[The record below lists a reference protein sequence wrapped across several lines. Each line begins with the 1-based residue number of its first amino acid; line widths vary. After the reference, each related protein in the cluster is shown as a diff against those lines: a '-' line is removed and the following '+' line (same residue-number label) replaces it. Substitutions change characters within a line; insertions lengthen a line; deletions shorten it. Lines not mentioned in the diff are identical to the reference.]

1 MSRRAWGWAGWLAG
15 VVILCALPIAPRR
28 DPGTGDSLAG
38 RLLGPI
44 GGLAANLQWVRAD
57 GALRRGRVER
67 FLSRARTALELCPQ
81 SAEGWHYLAW
91 QQAYELGSPERD
103 SDPAR
108 RLAWVEAGLATAA
121 EGERRAAEPGSLAFL
136 AGLILIK
143 VATLDGDLPWPGG
156 RERMWLDA
164 AEHFERAGRLG
175 YAPTDSAAMQR
186 AAERAAERA
195 AGESRDER

>member
-1 MSRRAWGWAGWLAG
+1 MSRRAWAGLAWLAA
-15 VVILCALPIAPRR
+15 VAILCALPVAPRTDVGR
-28 DPGTGDSLAG
+28 GDSLVA

-44 GGLAANLQWVRAD
+44 GSLAANVQWVRAD
-57 GALRRGRVER
+57 GALRAGRVER

-103 SDPAR
+103 TDPAR

-121 EGERRAAEPGSLAFL
+121 EGERRASAPGSLAFL
-136 AGLILIK
+136 SGLILVK

-156 RERMWLDA
+156 REQLWRDA
-164 AEHFERAGRLG
+164 AGHFERAGRLG
-175 YAPTDSAAMQR
+175 HAPRDSAAMQR
-186 AAERAAERA
+186 AAERAA
-195 AGESRDER
+195 GESQDER